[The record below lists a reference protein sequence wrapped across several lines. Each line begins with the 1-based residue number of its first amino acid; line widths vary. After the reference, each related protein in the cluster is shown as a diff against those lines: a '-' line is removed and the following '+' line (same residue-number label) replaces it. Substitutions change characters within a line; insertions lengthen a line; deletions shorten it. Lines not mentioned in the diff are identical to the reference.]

1 MPVINYNIESPQQ
14 PPRVNTLMRMPS
26 QKNSDQRLDSYN
38 MRTIVEPDNNM
49 FAVVQ
54 DHQGFVSNI
63 ANNNC

>member
-1 MPVINYNIESPQQ
+1 
-14 PPRVNTLMRMPS
+14 MRMPS

-63 ANNNC
+63 ANNNS